1 MMAAVSVAL
10 SPLQANCTS
19 AREALAE
26 LAASREELERFLA
39 EVLGHLESLW
49 GQLEER
55 ESELASQRQ
64 RLELESRR
72 RSEELNGRS
81 EEQGRR
87 KRTRRNELRRGI
99 AAATA
104 EFAEAMVHQRFQM
117 AEERAK
123 WHEELTQMRRLLETL
138 AGRQTNSS
146 TK

>member
-10 SPLQANCTS
+10 SPVQANCAS

-26 LAASREELERFLA
+26 LAASREDLEQFLA

-55 ESELASQRQ
+55 QNELASQRQ
-64 RLELESRR
+64 RLESVSHR

-81 EEQGRR
+81 EETGRR
-87 KRTRRNELRRGI
+87 KRAKRNELRRGI

-104 EFAEAMVHQRFQM
+104 EFAEAMVHQRLQM
-117 AEERAK
+117 AEERAR

-138 AGRQTNSS
+138 AGRHTNSS